1 MRDYRN
7 AKVMAQTLRD
17 DLSEKSFTLS
27 HSESLELV
35 ARMLG
40 FRDWNVLAARIEAEH
55 SSRPAE
61 AGAVEGN
68 AAPPRSCAFC
78 GKTEHEVAKLI
89 AGPTAF
95 ICAGCVELCAD
106 VLIDNDPGLAPL
118 TREQLEWKSE
128 EELILLK
135 ARIGRNL
142 SRAQKN
148 RDAIARHIQSA
159 PSASEATP
167 AAPVAYYLRKSP
179 EERRAH
185 LREIESRIGAMERG
199 LAMADELLGR
209 HAMAR
214 PRNDS

>member
-17 DLSEKSFTLS
+17 DLSEKSFALS

-40 FRDWNVLAARIEAEH
+40 LRDWNVLAAKIEDEH
-55 SSRPAE
+55 GARPAE

-68 AAPPRSCAFC
+68 AATSRSCAFC
-78 GKTEHEVAKLI
+78 GKTEHQVAKLI

-95 ICAGCVELCAD
+95 ICGGCVELCTD
-106 VLIDNDPGLAPL
+106 VLIDNDPGLAHL
-118 TREQLEWKSE
+118 TRESLQSKSA

-142 SRAQKN
+142 LRTQRN
-148 RDAIARHIQSA
+148 RDAIARHTQSA
-159 PSASEATP
+159 PSTTGAKPSL
-167 AAPVAYYLRKSP
+167 PVAYYLRKSP

-185 LREIESRIGAMERG
+185 LSEIESRIDSMERG

-209 HAMAR
+209 DSTAR
-214 PRNDS
+214 KSNDS

>member
-55 SSRPAE
+55 GTRPAE
-61 AGAVEGN
+61 AVPVEGT
-68 AAPPRSCAFC
+68 AAAARACAFC

-118 TREQLEWKSE
+118 TREQLESKSE
-128 EELILLK
+128 EELILLT

-148 RDAIARHIQSA
+148 RDAIARHMQST
-159 PSASEATP
+159 PSASEAKP
-167 AAPVAYYLRKSP
+167 AVAYYLRKSP

-209 HAMAR
+209 LAVAR
-214 PRNDS
+214 PGSDS